1 MKGNTF
7 FILSITFFSRSNWT
21 KTTHLRAIDIW
32 VILCYIGVFSALME
46 YCLILYLTKDSIL
59 DHKFGKKPRENYEIA
74 NQDSDENSK
83 EADIR
88 KRNLKVANDME
99 KATRIILTTYL
110 CTFPI
115 CYFFICTS
123 LK

>member
-46 YCLILYLTKDSIL
+46 YCLILYLTKASIL

-88 KRNLKVANDME
+88 KRNLQVANDME

-115 CYFFICTS
+115 CYFVICTS